1 MSMTTR
7 SIIGRGLEQRLAAAC
22 IKANKN
28 VLLEGPV
35 GVGKSVLALHVVHS
49 LGRPVFR
56 VDGDERY
63 TEQKMAGWFDPP
75 LVLKK
80 GYCTEDFIP
89 GPLHQAM
96 TAGGVLFIN
105 EINRLPES
113 VQNLL
118 LPALDERLL
127 TVPMLGEFH
136 AAEGFLVIG
145 TMNPREFVA
154 TSELSEALRDRF
166 EVVKLDYQTF
176 DEECEIVTVNVAG
189 LTPGLALI
197 ENAVALVRAT
207 RESPYVRR
215 GASIRAAISMVELAM
230 ALGGDDAFDLAAM
243 VTLPNRIELKDEGT
257 GNGEAF
263 VQDLLESLKKN

>member
-1 MSMTTR
+1 MTTKP
-7 SIIGRGLEQRLAAAC
+7 IIGRSLEQRLAGAC
-22 IKANKN
+22 VRAGKN
-28 VLLEGPV
+28 MLLEGPV

-80 GYCTEDFIP
+80 GYCREDFIP
-89 GPLHQAM
+89 GPLYEAM
-96 TAGGVLFIN
+96 HSGGVLFIN

-118 LPALDERLL
+118 LPALDERLMS
-127 TVPMLGEFH
+127 VPMLGEVH
-136 AAEGFLVIG
+136 AKPGFLVIG

-166 EVVKLDYQTF
+166 EVVKLDYQNF
-176 DEECEIVTVNVAG
+176 DEECEIVQVNLEG
-189 LTPGLALI
+189 LTPDPSLI
-197 ENAVALVRAT
+197 EQAVAVVRAT
-207 RESPYVRR
+207 RESDLVRR
-215 GASIRAAISMVELAM
+215 GASIRAAISMVQLA
-230 ALGGDDAFDLAAM
+230 LEIGGDDALLLAAM
-243 VTLPNRIELKDEGT
+243 ITLPNRIELKDEGA
-257 GNGEAF
+257 GNAEAF
-263 VQDLLESLKKN
+263 VEALLDEVKKN